1 MLVRSFGR
9 LLSWGTVAV
18 VAVAGVAAPSASSAA
33 LARKQVNGT
42 APLASYSGTL
52 SRNSVIRQQQLICDP
67 PEPIRG
73 STSVEYEPDKV
84 SLSGFAYGPG
94 YGPLVVNQRSVIGY
108 VEVEQNTERFLQ
120 DLDSFLVQPEGR
132 ETGYVQVLYS
142 LVDTAGQITPGGT
155 ILDEDPGLG
164 DPGEGVDTH
173 QFTFTEAAATL
184 PGKVGIE
191 GIIVRGPATYHIYAD
206 DGSRGADADFLV
218 GLDDAGAPFTVTHE
232 GIHDAT
238 VTAPEP
244 SGLIV
249 LGLGAMGLL
258 ARRRRQ

>member
-1 MLVRSFGR
+1 MSVKSYRRAAACAATFVVLVLALPGQTF
-9 LLSWGTVAV
+9 
-18 VAVAGVAAPSASSAA
+18 AA
-33 LARKQVNGT
+33 LARKQVGGT
-42 APLASYSGTL
+42 APLASYSATL
-52 SRNSVIRQQQLICDP
+52 AGNATIRQQQLICDP

-94 YGPLVVNQRSVIGY
+94 YGPLVVNQRTVIGY

-120 DLDSFLVQPEGR
+120 DLDTFLVQPEGR

-142 LVDTAGQITPGGT
+142 LTGQAGQIAPGGRV
-155 ILDEDPGLG
+155 LDEDPGLG
-164 DPGEGVDTH
+164 TPGEGVDTH
-173 QFTFTEAAATL
+173 QFFFDEVAVIPA
-184 PGKVGIE
+184 GEVGVE

-206 DGSRGADADFLV
+206 DGARGADPDFLV
-218 GLDDAGAPFTVTHE
+218 GLDDAGAPFTVTAG

-244 SGLIV
+244 AGLMV
-249 LGLGAMGLL
+249 LGIGAIRLL
-258 ARRRRQ
+258 ARRRG